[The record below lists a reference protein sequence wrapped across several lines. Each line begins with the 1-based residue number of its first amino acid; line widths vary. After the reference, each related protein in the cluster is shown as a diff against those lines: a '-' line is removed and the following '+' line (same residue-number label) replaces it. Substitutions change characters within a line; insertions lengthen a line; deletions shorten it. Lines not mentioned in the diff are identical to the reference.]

1 MFEMRS
7 TYILMFVENIFI
19 GVTLGS
25 WWAWS
30 WSLATNIVLKILDT
44 LTVYRPPPALRS
56 EAWHKL
62 DPTYQ

>member
-1 MFEMRS
+1 MC
-7 TYILMFVENIFI
+7 VENIFI
-19 GVTLGS
+19 RVTLGS

-44 LTVYRPPPALRS
+44 LTVYRPPQALRL

-62 DPTYQ
+62 DPIYQ